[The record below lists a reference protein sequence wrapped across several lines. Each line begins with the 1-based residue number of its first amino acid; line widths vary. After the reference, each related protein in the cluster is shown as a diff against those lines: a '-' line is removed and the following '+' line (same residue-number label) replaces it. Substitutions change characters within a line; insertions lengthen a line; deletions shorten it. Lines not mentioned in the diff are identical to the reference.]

1 MIVSLH
7 RSFNTLSFTLEYA
20 RSFRVISVVR
30 HPMTSVF
37 SVVSA
42 IEILR
47 VVGDIAS

>member
-1 MIVSLH
+1 MSLH
-7 RSFNTLSFTLEYA
+7 RSFNTLSFTLEYV
-20 RSFRVISVVR
+20 RSFRVISVVQ

-47 VVGDIAS
+47 VVGDIAN